1 MPDGLAAF
9 FGGERTLSVISLR
22 SMPAP
27 PKGGAFGMA
36 GKFLIALDAL
46 VTGLTACAL
55 SVTCGDTSP
64 KGRGKNTAGNFL
76 FVPDTLAMN
85 FTAWLSLRGKTSPAP
100 GEDVTV
106 GDKRGNL
113 ARERLRGRAR
123 LTGVAPHPA
132 LRATFPRRVKALAVA
147 ATAVYRYDPTREKG
161 VLKSPQAF
169 QNPKIKIILP
179 LQQRRPPPAAETGR
193 SCWGS
198 GQQDASAAQ
207 GTKRMLGAATRK
219 QRGGHFQSFSTPGH
233 PAARHAAHST
243 SFSALESFFREAS
256 RRKAARLSAQRSI

>member
-1 MPDGLAAF
+1 
-9 FGGERTLSVISLR
+9 
-22 SMPAP
+22 MPAP

-36 GKFLIALDAL
+36 GRFLIALDAL

-55 SVTCGDTSP
+55 SVKAYGFASSP
-64 KGRGKNTAGNFL
+64 KGRAKSTAGNFL

-100 GEDVTV
+100 GEDVTA

-147 ATAVYRYDPTREKG
+147 ATAVCHYDPTREKG

-243 SFSALESFFREAS
+243 SFSALESFFRAAS
-256 RRKAARLSAQRSI
+256 RRRAARLSAQRSR